1 MKNISYGRQ
10 FISQEDIDA
19 VVETLQSDF
28 LTQGPKII
36 EFEQKFA
43 EYVGADYALA
53 VSNGTAALHLSALA
67 LNVKKGDKIITTPL
81 TFVASANSILYC
93 GGEIDFVDI
102 DPNTY
107 LLDLNKLEEKLSNS
121 APNTYKGIIPV
132 DFAGYPVQAE
142 HFRQIANKY
151 NLWIIED
158 ACHAPGAKFIDS
170 KGIEQKT
177 GNGKFS
183 DIQVFSF
190 HPVKHIATGEG
201 GMITTNS
208 KELYEKLYLLRTH
221 GITRDPEKLRENHGG
236 WYYEM
241 QELGY
246 NYRLC
251 DIQASLG
258 ISQLNRAKTGVL
270 KRNSIA
276 QKYNLAF
283 KGLDIQTPFITDNS
297 YHAYHLYIIQVN
309 NRNGLY
315 EHLRTNNIF
324 AQVLYYPVH
333 LQPYYKQFGWK
344 KGDFPIVENYYE
356 RCLAL
361 PMFPT
366 LNDEEQDFVIEKVKE
381 FVLK

>member
-1 MKNISYGRQ
+1 MRSISYGRQ
-10 FISQEDIDA
+10 FISQDDIDA

-28 LTQGPKII
+28 LTQGPKIV

-43 EYVGADYALA
+43 AYVGADYALA

-67 LNVKKGDKIITTPL
+67 LGVKKGDKIITTPL

-102 DPNTY
+102 DPHTY
-107 LLDLNKLEEKLSNS
+107 LLDLDKLEEKLSKS

-132 DFAGYPVQAE
+132 DFAGYPIQAE
-142 HFRQIANKY
+142 RFRNIANKY

-158 ACHAPGAKFIDS
+158 ACHAPGAYFIDS
-170 KGIEQKT
+170 DEKKQKT
-177 GNGKFS
+177 GNGIYS

-208 KELYEKLYLLRTH
+208 KELYDKLCLLRTH
-221 GITRDPEKLRENHGG
+221 GITKDPDKLSENHGG

-258 ISQLNRAKTGVL
+258 VSQLKRAEEGVL

-276 QKYNLAF
+276 EKYNTAF
-283 KGLDIQTPFITDNS
+283 TDLDIQTPFVADDS
-297 YHAYHLYIIQVN
+297 YHAYHLYIIQVED
-309 NRNGLY
+309 RKGLY
-315 EHLRTNNIF
+315 EHLRSNNIF
-324 AQVLYYPVH
+324 AQVLYSPVH

-344 KGDFPIVENYYE
+344 KGDFPVVENYYE

-366 LNDEEQDFVIEKVKE
+366 LSNEEQDYVIEKVKE
-381 FVLK
+381 FIM